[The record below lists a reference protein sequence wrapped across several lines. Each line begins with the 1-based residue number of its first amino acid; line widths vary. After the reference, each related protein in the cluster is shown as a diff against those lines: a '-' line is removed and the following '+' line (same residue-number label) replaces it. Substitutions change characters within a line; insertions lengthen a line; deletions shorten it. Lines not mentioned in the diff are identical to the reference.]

1 MRVPLIDPLSRA
13 LFCGI
18 WNKERCLQLVDR
30 FSFHFVLSAFLSSH
44 RSKKMCLLTF
54 PDIRVFPRWK
64 NLAPKLHRHWCPARE
79 ETYTPTS
86 APASWRISSW
96 VMCLA
101 GSRLKFCDLA
111 SPHSPLTACHNGVC
125 RKGSGRMA
133 WYTREQ
139 THGEEGKD
147 GYRSGNPEEAE

>member
-1 MRVPLIDPLSRA
+1 
-13 LFCGI
+13 
-18 WNKERCLQLVDR
+18 
-30 FSFHFVLSAFLSSH
+30 
-44 RSKKMCLLTF
+44 
-54 PDIRVFPRWK
+54 
-64 NLAPKLHRHWCPARE
+64 
-79 ETYTPTS
+79 
-86 APASWRISSW
+86 
-96 VMCLA
+96 MCLA

-147 GYRSGNPEEAE
+147 GYRSGNQRKAE